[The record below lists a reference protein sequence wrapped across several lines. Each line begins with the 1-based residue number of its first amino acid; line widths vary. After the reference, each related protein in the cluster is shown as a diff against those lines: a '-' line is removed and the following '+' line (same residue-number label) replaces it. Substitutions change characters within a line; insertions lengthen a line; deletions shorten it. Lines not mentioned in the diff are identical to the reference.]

1 MNAKRLHLFPFLSC
15 IVLTLAQ
22 PVAAQQTAATPL
34 TLEQMEAIYQRE
46 LSARHIPL
54 ISRYMLDLQRQQ
66 AVNTESKLYLDEVA
80 QLMILLKSN
89 GVVDLH
95 DARTALQNGA
105 TSLPVA
111 VTAAPAAGPLP
122 PSATSVITALHFHTA
137 QATGATAGT
146 ESLRLGRIEWLANS
160 LPAGEYDV
168 RVEYSTSALTQP
180 LNLAVQTG
188 TASLSAALPAARA
201 TPDEKTFR
209 FFKIG
214 RMKLESPVRAGTLVL
229 TADDAAATPR
239 LLVRQL
245 ILVPVPAPAP
255 AP

>member
-1 MNAKRLHLFPFLSC
+1 MSVIRFLSMV
-15 IVLTLAQ
+15 VLLVGLVSPA
-22 PVAAQQTAATPL
+22 AAQQPAATPL

-54 ISRYMLDLQRQQ
+54 ISRYMLDMQRQQ
-66 AVNTESKLYLDEVA
+66 AGNTDSKLYLDEVA
-80 QLMILLKSN
+80 QLMILLKAN

-111 VTAAPAAGPLP
+111 VNAAPAAGPLP
-122 PSATSVITALHFHTA
+122 PAASSAPPAQHFRAALALGVPTA
-137 QATGATAGT
+137 T
-146 ESLRLGRIEWLANS
+146 ESTLIGRLEWRAAS

-168 RVEYSTSALTQP
+168 RLEYSAAALTQP
-180 LNLAVQTG
+180 LTLAVQAG
-188 TASLSAALPAARA
+188 TTSLSAALPAARA

-214 RMKLESPVRAGTLVL
+214 RIKLESPVRGGTVVL
-229 TADDAAATPR
+229 TAEDSTTPPR
-239 LLVRQL
+239 LIARQL
-245 ILVPVPAPAP
+245 IFIPVPAPGAAP
-255 AP
+255 

>member
-1 MNAKRLHLFPFLSC
+1 MSFIRFLSMV
-15 IVLTLAQ
+15 VLLVGLVSPA
-22 PVAAQQTAATPL
+22 AAQQPAATPL

-66 AVNTESKLYLDEVA
+66 AASTDSKLYLDEVA
-80 QLMILLKSN
+80 QLMILLKAN

-111 VTAAPAAGPLP
+111 VNAAPAAGPLP
-122 PSATSVITALHFHTA
+122 PAASSAAPALHFRTV
-137 QATGATAGT
+137 QATGATAAT
-146 ESLRLGRIEWLANS
+146 ESMRLGRIEWIANA

-168 RVEYSTSALTQP
+168 RLEYSAPALTGP
-180 LNLAVQTG
+180 LTLAVQAG
-188 TASLSAALPAARA
+188 TTSLSAALPAARA

-214 RMKLESPVRAGTLVL
+214 RMKLESPVRGGTVVL
-229 TADDAAATPR
+229 TAEDSTTPPR
-239 LLVRQL
+239 LIARQL
-245 ILVPVPAPAP
+245 IFIPLPAPAA

>member
-1 MNAKRLHLFPFLSC
+1 MSVFRFSS
-15 IVLTLAQ
+15 IVVLLAGLVI
-22 PVAAQQTAATPL
+22 PASAQQPAATPL

-54 ISRYMLDLQRQQ
+54 ISRYMLDLQRQPT
-66 AVNTESKLYLDEVA
+66 VNTESKAYLDEVA

-122 PSATSVITALHFHTA
+122 PAATSAVTALHFHPA
-137 QATGATAGT
+137 QATGAAAGT
-146 ESLRLGRIEWLANS
+146 ESLSLGRIEWLANS

-168 RVEYSTSALTQP
+168 RLEYSAPALTQP
-180 LNLAVQTG
+180 LTLAVQAG
-188 TASLSAALPAARA
+188 TTSLSTALPAARA

-229 TADDAAATPR
+229 TADDSAATPR